1 MRVGLVAAGVGALAI
16 ALAGG
21 AVASIHLNARRAV
34 ASLDVDEARLR
45 ATPVT
50 REPVSPVLPG
60 TFTDCVA
67 PHRTRMRVPNECTDA
82 SARGDPG
89 VPASCRPLMEDGN
102 RWVEDWLRCAQ
113 RESLGHATF
122 AYYIR
127 QNHFPTAEE
136 AGLWLGLHLRALPA
150 RQCLDE
156 CRLAVSHA
164 RDDVWS
170 GGAGGCMAASSLLK
184 PIVKPCRDAL
194 AETSADVRTDFRAH
208 VDRVSGQLPT
218 NAWLGGSI
226 ELVVLRELVEVMATE
241 SRWSWTDRL
250 WFELDL
256 PRTKETWDANVSRQS
271 PGQVYFDNAGGPMQ
285 FDLMIECDQ
294 LRDLLKDFATSPKP
308 AP

>member
-1 MRVGLVAAGVGALAI
+1 
-16 ALAGG
+16 
-21 AVASIHLNARRAV
+21 
-34 ASLDVDEARLR
+34 
-45 ATPVT
+45 
-50 REPVSPVLPG
+50 
-60 TFTDCVA
+60 
-67 PHRTRMRVPNECTDA
+67 
-82 SARGDPG
+82 
-89 VPASCRPLMEDGN
+89 
-102 RWVEDWLRCAQ
+102 
-113 RESLGHATF
+113 
-122 AYYIR
+122 
-127 QNHFPTAEE
+127 
-136 AGLWLGLHLRALPA
+136 
-150 RQCLDE
+150 
-156 CRLAVSHA
+156 
-164 RDDVWS
+164 
-170 GGAGGCMAASSLLK
+170 MAASSLLK